1 MSAPPEQDLSFR
13 IVILK
18 IVLRNIDL
26 KSFINVPPVFTCQR
40 TFIVLLV
47 THYKDL
53 SSVFRGND
61 MWPHF
66 LRISQDPQRRLHFE
80 YLL

>member
-18 IVLRNIDL
+18 IVLWNIDL

-53 SSVFRGND
+53 SSVFRGYVGPLPANQ
-61 MWPHF
+61 PG
-66 LRISQDPQRRLHFE
+66 SAAPAHFE